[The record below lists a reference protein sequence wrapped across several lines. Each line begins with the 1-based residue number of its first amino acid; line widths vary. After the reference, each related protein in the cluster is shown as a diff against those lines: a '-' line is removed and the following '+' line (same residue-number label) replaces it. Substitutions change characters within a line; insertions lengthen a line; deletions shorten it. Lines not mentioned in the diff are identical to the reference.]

1 MKRTLSHDTTPGC
14 SVHNLRIR
22 RALFVLCL
30 AVSALPARAG
40 LWEAICAVES
50 GGNALAVGDRGA
62 DGVYRAAG
70 IAQIWAI
77 TVKDVNRFAG
87 TQFTLNDRFN
97 VEKSKAMFQL
107 YTEHYGKGQ
116 SDEVKAKIWNGGPNA
131 MRATGQ
137 KKINLDRYFAK
148 IQKHLKK

>member
-1 MKRTLSHDTTPGC
+1 MKRTL
-14 SVHNLRIR
+14 LM
-22 RALFVLCL
+22 LCL
-30 AVSALPARAG
+30 ACSALPVRAG
-40 LWEAICAVES
+40 LWEAVCRVES
-50 GGNALAVGDRGA
+50 NGNPLAVGDG
-62 DGVYRAAG
+62 GRAAG

-97 VEKSKAMFQL
+97 AEKSRQMFRL
-107 YTEHYGKGQ
+107 YTEHYGKGK

-131 MRATGQ
+131 MKATGQ
-137 KKINLDRYFAK
+137 KKINLDRYYAK

>member
-1 MKRTLSHDTTPGC
+1 MKR
-14 SVHNLRIR
+14 
-22 RALFVLCL
+22 ALLVLCL

-40 LWEAICAVES
+40 LWEAVCAVES

-87 TQFTLNDRFN
+87 TRYTLNDRFN
-97 VEKSKAMFQL
+97 VEKSRAIFQL
-107 YTEHYGKGQ
+107 YVNYYGKGK
-116 SDEVKAKIWNGGPNA
+116 SDEVKARIWNGGPNA
-131 MRATGQ
+131 MKATGQ
-137 KKINLDRYFAK
+137 KLINLNRYWAK
-148 IQKHLKK
+148 IKKHL